1 MQHMPFLGRHDSTQG
16 PGPAGA
22 VIVDPG
28 EGGPD
33 GTDTH
38 LARLGDL
45 CGDFALQCSDVA
57 GFVNQVNQRIA
68 GDNRRLD
75 QLQQSVTGL
84 TALQAE
90 ANDAAAE
97 IRFVAR
103 KATTL
108 ITESHQAVLTAL
120 TDIGQ
125 LIDDVVRMGEHL
137 EGFVGSIER
146 VGSISGE
153 LDGITRH
160 TGMLAINATI
170 EAARSENSGRGFA
183 VVAAEMKRLAATA
196 RAATASV
203 GQSMSRLEGD
213 AQIVIGEVRAG
224 ADRGRAAR
232 TRTGEI
238 NVALETIAAL
248 VTQFDQRSAAIENCG
263 ADITAHVATLGQGLT
278 GFARTASENA
288 DQLAEVRT
296 RLDGL
301 EGASNEMLDRIA
313 HSGVR
318 TRDTGFVADALV
330 QAAEVSATIEAALA
344 AGRLR
349 EAALFDT
356 DYRPLPECDPPHY
369 LTGFVPF
376 ADSALRPLLDRFT
389 AASRATVGCC
399 LIDRNGHLPT
409 HITARS
415 QPPRPGDRAWNLE
428 HARNRQ
434 IFMDRQTRTAL
445 DRDGDY
451 FLYTY
456 RQDLGDGRYRPLR
469 SVFVPLRF
477 GGRKWGLYELGYLI

>member
-1 MQHMPFLGRHDSTQG
+1 MQHMPIPIRRD
-16 PGPAGA
+16 
-22 VIVDPG
+22 
-28 EGGPD
+28 GPD
-33 GTDTH
+33 SRDDPDAP

-68 GDNRRLD
+68 SDNSRLD
-75 QLQQSVTGL
+75 QLQQSVAGL
-84 TALQAE
+84 TMLQEE

-120 TDIGQ
+120 GDIGA

-137 EGFVGSIER
+137 EGFVESIER

-183 VVAAEMKRLAATA
+183 VVAAEMKRLAANA

-203 GQSMSRLEGD
+203 TETVARLEGG
-213 AQIVIGEVRAG
+213 ALTVIDEVRAG

-232 TRTGEI
+232 NRTGEI
-238 NVALETIAAL
+238 TGALETIAAL
-248 VTQFDQRSAAIENCG
+248 VTQFDQRTAAIEICG
-263 ADITAHVATLGQGLT
+263 ADITAHVATLGEGLT
-278 GFARTASENA
+278 GFTHNAIENA
-288 DQLAEVRT
+288 AQLGEMRA

-301 EGASNEMLDRIA
+301 ESASNEMLDRVA
-313 HSGVR
+313 HSGVQ
-318 TRDTGFVADALV
+318 TRDTGFVADALA
-330 QAAEVSATIEAALA
+330 QTAEVSAAITAALA
-344 AGRLR
+344 NGRLS
-349 EAALFDT
+349 ETALFDT
-356 DYRPLPECDPPHY
+356 QYREIAGSEPPQF

-376 ADSALRPLLDRFT
+376 ADAVLRPLLDRFT
-389 AASRATVGCC
+389 TANAAVVGCC

-415 QPPRPGDRAWNLE
+415 QPPRAGQRDWNLE
-428 HARNRQ
+428 NARNRQ
-434 IFMDRQTRTAL
+434 IFMDRQTRAAL

-456 RQDLGDGRYRPLR
+456 RQDFGDGRYRALR
-469 SVFVPLRF
+469 SVFVPLLF
-477 GGRKWGLYELGYLI
+477 GGRKWGIYELGYLL